1 MTQKWVALFS
11 HTGSEIARLCE
22 TINLWPTEIITDN
35 FNVEEWNKN
44 IPEELVTIMNPDAIH
59 NGLRFTKERQFV
71 TLHGY
76 MKIIPADVCELH
88 DIYNGHP
95 GAINLYPELKGK
107 DPQERS
113 WENRDKY
120 EYIGSVIHKVTPGID
135 EGEVVG
141 YVYTDN
147 DCQSKEQMYNV
158 LKDCSYESWID
169 FIRSKYF
176 NDGNEKDDGR
186 DQTESL

>member
-1 MTQKWVALFS
+1 MKKWVALFS
-11 HTGSEIARLCE
+11 HTGSEIAKLAE
-22 TINLWPTEIITDN
+22 TFGVWPTDIFTDN
-35 FNVEEWNKN
+35 NNVDEWNKN
-44 IPEELVTIMNPDAIH
+44 IPEELVTISNPDAIH
-59 NGLRFTKERQFV
+59 NGLRFTKERTLV

-76 MKIIPADVCELH
+76 MKIIPTDVCELH

-95 GAINLYPELKGK
+95 GAINLYPDLKGK

-135 EGEVVG
+135 EGEIVG

-147 DCQSKEQMYNV
+147 DCQSKEEMYNV
-158 LKDCSYESWID
+158 LRDCSYESWLD
-169 FIRSKYF
+169 FLRREIF
-176 NDGNEKDDGR
+176 NDGQEEDSGR